1 MLPIIREAAAPGT
14 EKGHTLSGRALAALK
29 LLETCREDFR
39 ALAAIEAD
47 ISKPDYITVVLGND
61 YSIAKIAWDGM
72 DDPSESTQ
80 KNLEKQLDHLTKAYT
95 SRIDDSIRV
104 WDATQPGKVY
114 GDTKKGFL

>member
-1 MLPIIREAAAPGT
+1 
-14 EKGHTLSGRALAALK
+14 
-29 LLETCREDFR
+29 
-39 ALAAIEAD
+39 
-47 ISKPDYITVVLGND
+47 
-61 YSIAKIAWDGM
+61 M

-80 KNLEKQLDHLTKAYT
+80 KHLEKQLDHLTKAYT